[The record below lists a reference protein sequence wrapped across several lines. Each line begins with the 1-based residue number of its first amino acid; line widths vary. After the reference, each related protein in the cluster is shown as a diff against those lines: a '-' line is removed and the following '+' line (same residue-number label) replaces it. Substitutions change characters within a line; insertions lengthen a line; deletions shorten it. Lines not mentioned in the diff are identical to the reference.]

1 MRRSVF
7 HSTIVSVS
15 SGLLLGACSLK
26 PMQLTSDELSAN
38 ASDKLA
44 RVTQHQPPLTGR
56 LTLQAAMDRALKFN
70 LDHHVEI
77 FELGL
82 RTAELNMAH
91 YSLLPNVVANSGY
104 AARDNQ
110 LASSS
115 YNLVTDTYNFGKSTS
130 SDQRLRAS
138 DMTFS
143 WHVLDFGLSLVRARQ
158 AADRVLIAE
167 EGRRKVVHR
176 LLEDVRTA
184 YWRAW
189 SSQELSGKLRQLEQR
204 TQRALASNRVQTKDG
219 STSPITT
226 VTYRRELIEVQRVLK
241 ELQRDLSVARMQLAA
256 LLNIDPN
263 SPFTLAQ
270 PTDAGSPVLSLGA
283 ADLVRMAMENRS
295 ELRDVEYRRRINQ
308 READAALLEMLP
320 GIQLYA
326 GANMDSNSFLLHDQW
341 LNWGAK
347 AGWNVIKVF
356 QYPARK
362 EVINAQDDLL
372 DRKAL
377 ALTMAIMT
385 QVHVSRVRLAHFQRE
400 LQTAHDYNKT
410 QQNSATLVNAEHVA
424 DRVSEQTVLREQLS
438 AMVAQVRLNIAEAS
452 VASAKA
458 SLLASVGIDPPDGK
472 VQGAISGAIPRAM
485 GWKTTDGG
493 VDQASVKRS
502 GG

>member
-1 MRRSVF
+1 M
-7 HSTIVSVS
+7 
-15 SGLLLGACSLK
+15 
-26 PMQLTSDELSAN
+26 
-38 ASDKLA
+38 
-44 RVTQHQPPLTGR
+44 
-56 LTLQAAMDRALKFN
+56 
-70 LDHHVEI
+70 
-77 FELGL
+77 
-82 RTAELNMAH
+82 
-91 YSLLPNVVANSGY
+91 
-104 AARDNQ
+104 
-110 LASSS
+110 
-115 YNLVTDTYNFGKSTS
+115 
-130 SDQRLRAS
+130 
-138 DMTFS
+138 
-143 WHVLDFGLSLVRARQ
+143 
-158 AADRVLIAE
+158 
-167 EGRRKVVHR
+167 
-176 LLEDVRTA
+176 
-184 YWRAW
+184 
-189 SSQELSGKLRQLEQR
+189 
-204 TQRALASNRVQTKDG
+204 
-219 STSPITT
+219 
-226 VTYRRELIEVQRVLK
+226 TYRRELIEVQRVLK

-256 LLNIDPN
+256 LMNIDPN

-410 QQNSATLVNAEHVA
+410 QQNLATLVNAEHVA